1 MTGNVLIV
9 DGDARGRARAAEELE
24 QRGHHVVC
32 AGEARGLRRQLER
45 AEGWEV
51 VVGRA
56 GFAGL
61 DLAQVVKELW
71 PYAEVIV
78 AASEQERATA
88 VRLLSS
94 GAFAIVARPYDP
106 PELREVV
113 GRALERGSLR
123 QSQAHYLAMRSVMAA
138 REKLPESIVRA
149 FAEALHAETACLLV
163 PAPDD
168 GRLTVAYMWGS
179 DGQPA
184 PAPAWLH
191 DWLKGGETPT
201 LVAAN
206 GSAPPGLQ
214 RGPGLVYPLTGDDR
228 LVAVLA
234 ARRERPPF
242 GSGDLERAGV
252 FAMHARIALENER
265 LLQHVA
271 ASDRLVSLGQL
282 AASIA
287 HEIRTPLTYVTE
299 NAG

>member
-1 MTGNVLIV
+1 MRAGGRAPPRDWSSAGIMW
-9 DGDARGRARAAEELE
+9 GARG
-24 QRGHHVVC
+24 QG
-32 AGEARGLRRQLER
+32 
-45 AEGWEV
+45 
-51 VVGRA
+51 
-56 GFAGL
+56 
-61 DLAQVVKELW
+61 
-71 PYAEVIV
+71 
-78 AASEQERATA
+78 AASGRSPS
-88 VRLLSS
+88 VR
-94 GAFAIVARPYDP
+94 P
-106 PELREVV
+106 
-113 GRALERGSLR
+113 
-123 QSQAHYLAMRSVMAA
+123 
-138 REKLPESIVRA
+138 
-149 FAEALHAETACLLV
+149 FAEAPHAETACLLV

-252 FAMHARIALENER
+252 FAMHARIALQNER
-265 LLQHVA
+265 LL
-271 ASDRLVSLGQL
+271 
-282 AASIA
+282 
-287 HEIRTPLTYVTE
+287 
-299 NAG
+299 